1 MAVQLRSGKELEK
14 EKSEKDEGNKGE
26 GSLRNAE
33 SLEKE
38 MKKDQQEEEERSNK
52 KAQNSMPTVPF
63 PQRLQKSR
71 IEEQFARFLKTFQK
85 LEISMPFIEVVT
97 QMPLYAKF
105 LKEILSKKRR
115 IAEEG
120 VVNLTATC
128 SAVIKKNL
136 LEKMKDPG
144 SFTIPCIIGEFEFQK
159 ALCDLGAS
167 IKLMPLSVAK
177 KLSLGE
183 LTPTTVTL
191 QMADRSMVKPEGVI
205 EDVLVKVGKFIFPV
219 DFIILDMEEDS
230 QVPLLL
236 GRPFLATGAALI
248 DMKKGVLTLRVGEEA
263 ADFNLLQSLKNLDT
277 DREDY
282 NLVDDVY
289 LNNSDCYYDCNAQ
302 LPINENEMNFQYLEC
317 ANADFPHINLHSTE
331 KVLSLKQNIMDNG
344 DNNEEKK
351 FHQETSTEGLV
362 LKELPSHLK
371 YAYLELPKSKPVI
384 ISARISDAEEQKL
397 LKFLKNY
404 QESIAW
410 SIDELKGISPSI
422 CMHKILLEENAKP
435 SVEHQ
440 RRLNPVMKE
449 VVRKEVLKWLNAGFI
464 YAISDSPWVSPVH
477 VVPKKGGFIVIRNEK
492 NELIP
497 TRTVTG
503 WRVCIDYRKLN
514 TTTRKD
520 HFPLPFIDQMLDRL
534 AGHPHFCFLD
544 GYSGYNQVAIAPEDQ
559 KKTTFTCPYGTF
571 AFRRM
576 PFGLCNAPSTFQR
589 CMMSMF
595 SDLVEE
601 VMEIFMDDFTV
612 YGSSFEHCLNNLET
626 VLQRC
631 KDKQLA
637 LNWEK
642 CHFMVTEG
650 IVLGHKIFN
659 TGLEVDQSKVS
670 IIKTFAPPTTVKGIR
685 SFLGHAGFYRRF
697 IKDFSKIARPL
708 CRLLEKNTKFNF
720 DDSCKA
726 AFEEIKIRLVQAPIM
741 AAPEW
746 DQGFEMMCDASDFAM
761 GIVLGQRKKKIF
773 RAIYYASRT
782 FNEAQENYS
791 TTEKEMLAIVFACE
805 KFRPYILGS
814 HIIVHTDHATIKYLM
829 SKKEAKPRLIRW
841 VLLLRE
847 FDLEIKDKKGCDNVI
862 ADHLS
867 RVERNKAEEEEAGLT
882 ENFPDEQLFQLSF
895 QLPWYADI
903 VNYLACGVVPQEFSY
918 QQRRK
923 LRTDSWYYIWD
934 GPLIFKR
941 GADMIIRRCVPESEQ
956 CKIVNECH
964 ASPYGGHFF
973 GERTAHKILQSGFY
987 WPTIFRDCAEW
998 VKLCDRCQRNISS

>member
-1 MAVQLRSGKELEK
+1 
-14 EKSEKDEGNKGE
+14 
-26 GSLRNAE
+26 
-33 SLEKE
+33 
-38 MKKDQQEEEERSNK
+38 
-52 KAQNSMPTVPF
+52 
-63 PQRLQKSR
+63 
-71 IEEQFARFLKTFQK
+71 
-85 LEISMPFIEVVT
+85 MPFTEVVT

-105 LKEILSKKRR
+105 IKEILSKKRR

-136 LEKMKDPG
+136 PEKMKDPG
-144 SFTIPCIIGEFEFQK
+144 SFTIPCVIGEFEFQK
-159 ALCDLGAS
+159 ALYDSGAS
-167 IKLMPLSVAK
+167 INLMPLSVAR

-183 LTPTTVTL
+183 LTPTIVTL
-191 QMADRSMVKPEGVI
+191 QMADRIMAKPKGVI

-248 DMKKGVLTLRVGEEA
+248 DMQKGVLTLRVGEEA

-282 NLVDDVY
+282 KLVDDVY
-289 LNNSDCYYDCNAQ
+289 LNNYDCYYDCNAQ

-317 ANADFPHINLHSTE
+317 VNADFPHISLYSIE
-331 KVLSLKQNIMDNG
+331 KVLSLKQNSMDNG
-344 DNNEEKK
+344 DNNEEKEI
-351 FHQETSTEGLV
+351 HHETSTEGLV

-384 ISARISDAEEQKL
+384 ISARLSDAEEQKL
-397 LKFLKNY
+397 LQILKNY
-404 QESIAW
+404 QKSIAW

-477 VVPKKGGFIVIRNEK
+477 VVPKKGGFTVIRNEK
-492 NELIP
+492 NERIP

-503 WRVCIDYRKLN
+503 WRVCIDYQKLN
-514 TTTRKD
+514 TATRKD
-520 HFPLPFIDQMLDRL
+520 HFPLPFIDQMLDML

-544 GYSGYNQVAIAPEDQ
+544 GYSGYNQIAIAPEDQ
-559 KKTTFTCPYGTF
+559 EKTTFTCPYGTF

-576 PFGLCNAPSTFQR
+576 PFGLCNAFATFQR
-589 CMMSMF
+589 CTMSMF

-631 KDKQLA
+631 MNKQLA

-642 CHFMVTEG
+642 CHFMVIEG
-650 IVLGHKIFN
+650 IVLGHKISA

-670 IIKTFAPPTTVKGIR
+670 IIKTLAPPTTVKGIR

-697 IKDFSKIARPL
+697 IKDF
-708 CRLLEKNTKFNF
+708 
-720 DDSCKA
+720 
-726 AFEEIKIRLVQAPIM
+726 
-741 AAPEW
+741 
-746 DQGFEMMCDASDFAM
+746 
-761 GIVLGQRKKKIF
+761 
-773 RAIYYASRT
+773 
-782 FNEAQENYS
+782 
-791 TTEKEMLAIVFACE
+791 
-805 KFRPYILGS
+805 
-814 HIIVHTDHATIKYLM
+814 
-829 SKKEAKPRLIRW
+829 
-841 VLLLRE
+841 
-847 FDLEIKDKKGCDNVI
+847 
-862 ADHLS
+862 
-867 RVERNKAEEEEAGLT
+867 
-882 ENFPDEQLFQLSF
+882 
-895 QLPWYADI
+895 
-903 VNYLACGVVPQEFSY
+903 
-918 QQRRK
+918 
-923 LRTDSWYYIWD
+923 
-934 GPLIFKR
+934 
-941 GADMIIRRCVPESEQ
+941 
-956 CKIVNECH
+956 
-964 ASPYGGHFF
+964 
-973 GERTAHKILQSGFY
+973 
-987 WPTIFRDCAEW
+987 
-998 VKLCDRCQRNISS
+998 